1 MQLNIRQLLIAIN
14 LLIILNL
21 IESVTEVL
29 RPRGVPL
36 SSMSSLMSSSMSP
49 FISSFISL
57 LLLIL
62 FFFSL
67 LEKIFYDPNK
77 DFQCLDGSAS
87 LPFILVNDDY
97 CDCDDG
103 SDEPG
108 TAACPHGLFHCS
120 NVGYIDKIIPSSRVN
135 DGICGNLSFF
145 NNFINSLVTN
155 RLIDL

>member
-14 LLIILNL
+14 LIIILNL

-36 SSMSSLMSSSMSP
+36 SSMSL
-49 FISSFISL
+49 FISI

-62 FFFSL
+62 LLFSL

-120 NVGYIDKIIPSSRVN
+120 NVGYIEKIIPSSRVN
-135 DGICGNLSFF
+135 DGICGNLSFYNNFSFF
-145 NNFINSLVTN
+145 NNFINSLTTN
-155 RLIDL
+155 RFIVL